1 MRSAGSS
8 ARDCDDPPPASSM
21 ESAPLQMANMQA
33 GPVTSD
39 PVNTVKIV
47 KTVKVMCE
55 SVDGSMRSGLVC
67 V

>member
-1 MRSAGSS
+1 
-8 ARDCDDPPPASSM
+8 
-21 ESAPLQMANMQA
+21 MANMQA
-33 GPVTSD
+33 GSVTSD

-55 SVDGSMRSGLVC
+55 SVDGSMRGGLVC

>member
-1 MRSAGSS
+1 
-8 ARDCDDPPPASSM
+8 M

-39 PVNTVKIV
+39 PGNTVNIVNTVKV
-47 KTVKVMCE
+47 MMCE
-55 SVDGSMRSGLVC
+55 SVDGSMRGGLVC

>member
-1 MRSAGSS
+1 
-8 ARDCDDPPPASSM
+8 M

-39 PVNTVKIV
+39 PVNIV

-55 SVDGSMRSGLVC
+55 SVDGSMRGGLVC

>member
-1 MRSAGSS
+1 MSVPAPGH
-8 ARDCDDPPPASSM
+8 DPALPLTSSM

-39 PVNTVKIV
+39 PGNTVNIVNTVKV
-47 KTVKVMCE
+47 MMCE
-55 SVDGSMRSGLVC
+55 SVDGSMRGGLVC

>member
-1 MRSAGSS
+1 MSEPAPGH
-8 ARDCDDPPPASSM
+8 DPALPLTSSM

-39 PVNTVKIV
+39 PVKIV
-47 KTVKVMCE
+47 KTVKVMMCE

>member
-1 MRSAGSS
+1 
-8 ARDCDDPPPASSM
+8 M

-39 PVNTVKIV
+39 PVNTVNIV
-47 KTVKVMCE
+47 ETVKVMCE